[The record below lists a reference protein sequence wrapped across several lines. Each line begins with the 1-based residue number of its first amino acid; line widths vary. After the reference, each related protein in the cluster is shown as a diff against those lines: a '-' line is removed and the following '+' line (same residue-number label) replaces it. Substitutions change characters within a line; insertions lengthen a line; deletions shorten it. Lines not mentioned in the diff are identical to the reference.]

1 MRRGLV
7 GGREALCQREA
18 GLTPAEERGREDE
31 RKGGRLSRSALVR
44 RAALRKFQKFN
55 GPCLRTCSVVSN
67 SLLPHRLCSPEA
79 PLCVGFSQARVWVA
93 VAVVDFFA
101 MSCPTLA
108 TPRTVAR
115 RAPLSMGFS
124 RQEHGSGLPFPPP
137 GNPPD
142 PAIKP
147 MPALAGGFST
157 TEPPGK
163 LLSGP
168 N

>member
-1 MRRGLV
+1 MRRELV

-67 SLLPHRLCSPEA
+67 SLPPHRLCSPEA

-108 TPRTVAR
+108 PENC
-115 RAPLSMGFS
+115 S
-124 RQEHGSGLPFPPP
+124 PP
-137 GNPPD
+137 GSSVHGILQARTREWI
-142 PAIKP
+142 AISSARESSRP
-147 MPALAGGFST
+147 SDQTHACIGRWILYH
-157 TEPPGK
+157 
-163 LLSGP
+163 
-168 N
+168 